1 MWKVFYDNYLCITS
15 SRNSFLSL
23 WSLLSL
29 WSFVTTRSFLTLC
42 GEIKGNINDSS
53 FVGSGPLKKIVW
65 ILCCCKDKA
74 CAFLFV
80 LDSENWSFLSSKRR
94 IKLRLLW
101 HHHYCFYL
109 LLVLLSPPTTEII
122 RTTHDDD
129 DDNNNTNT
137 NTSITT
143 NNNGTEAETKK
154 VKQAIKQLLLSSKQ
168 RF

>member
-1 MWKVFYDNYLCITS
+1 MTITFVSHVPGIPFSPCNPFSPCDPLSPRDPFSPFVEKSKVI
-15 SRNSFLSL
+15 
-23 WSLLSL
+23 
-29 WSFVTTRSFLTLC
+29 
-42 GEIKGNINDSS
+42 INDSS

-80 LDSENWSFLSSKRR
+80 LDSENLSFLSSKRR

-129 DDNNNTNT
+129 DDNNTNT
-137 NTSITT
+137 NTTITT
-143 NNNGTEAETKK
+143 NNNGTEAEVKK
-154 VKQAIKQLLLSSKQ
+154 EKQAIKQLLLPSKQ